1 MRAHRVQEQRVA
13 GGGSHTL
20 RVVGQRCDEG
30 GDERVERGAEGG
42 EAVRVLALV
51 PEEHQKRDLNK
62 QGQLLVNV
70 LQEKKKKIDWKKKI
84 MMMKRMKKR
93 MLKKNK
99 N

>member
-62 QGQLLVNV
+62 QGDSCWL
-70 LQEKKKKIDWKKKI
+70 
-84 MMMKRMKKR
+84 MFSKKR
-93 MLKKNK
+93 RR
-99 N
+99 